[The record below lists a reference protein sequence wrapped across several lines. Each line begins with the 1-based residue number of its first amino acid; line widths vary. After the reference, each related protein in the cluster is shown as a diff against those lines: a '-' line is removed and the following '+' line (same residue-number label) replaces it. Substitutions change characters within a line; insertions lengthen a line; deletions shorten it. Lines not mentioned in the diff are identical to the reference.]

1 MSKVFEAAVV
11 AFGLII
17 GFCHWAE
24 SGTARAQAKRA
35 EAGNAEEAIRSLT
48 NRERIHRNL
57 APLKLDRACAQAIAG
72 HVSEMAAGRQ
82 LSHQGRNGSSAGERY
97 RHYNAKGRGAGE
109 NVAYNTYGTAQSFM
123 RQWLRSPAHRANIL
137 NPIYKGIGVAV
148 RANCSGPRCYYYAGQ
163 CFSL

>member
-1 MSKVFEAAVV
+1 MMSKVFEAAVV
-11 AFGLII
+11 AFGLTI

-72 HVSEMAAGRQ
+72 HVSEMAAGRH
-82 LSHQGRNGSSAGERY
+82 LSHQGRNGS
-97 RHYNAKGRGAGE
+97 
-109 NVAYNTYGTAQSFM
+109 
-123 RQWLRSPAHRANIL
+123 
-137 NPIYKGIGVAV
+137 
-148 RANCSGPRCYYYAGQ
+148 
-163 CFSL
+163 